1 MVLFN
6 YSTKEVTTKV
16 VFYGPGLCGKT
27 TNLKFVY
34 DSLPSNSKSKMISL
48 ATNQDRTLFFD
59 FLPLDLGTIKGMKAR
74 LQLYTVPGQVYYN
87 TTRQL
92 VLKGADGVVF
102 VADSQDFAIDGNL
115 ESWGNL
121 KDNLRLQG
129 LSLDQF
135 PHVVQFNK
143 RDLPE
148 VLPVEELNARI
159 NEYQVPWFEA
169 IATTGYNVEAT
180 LKALT
185 KIVLKR
191 LASQYGASPG
201 EDISEKDIVLI
212 PHEASQERRKGG
224 GSLMGNEKDQ
234 LEALWEKEEPAGKDS
249 FAFEGEEFEFQEIS
263 PPLPAAAGGAGAPF
277 EDLPAPDGAVSA
289 IPAAPPEPFG
299 AIGEAP
305 PRSGNAPA
313 PFENVNAQAPPGP
326 KPFAPPSLEVEPP
339 RPAAVQAA
347 TVAVSMPE
355 ESLPFEDFP
364 APPPPEPAAFESL
377 PTTVSLQRAAFED
390 MAPDPTLGPP
400 THEFEMEPAP
410 LAVEKLEQQMKAAK
424 GLVPPPAPS
433 KAPLPALAAPGHE
446 TLVRDVEVPVAL
458 SATDLAG
465 VTEIE
470 FRIRLKVK
478 IEP

>member
-1 MVLFN
+1 MILFN
-6 YSTKEVTTKV
+6 YSTKEVTAKV

-102 VADSQDFAIDGNL
+102 VADSQDFALDSNL
-115 ESWGNL
+115 ESWANL

-129 LSLDQF
+129 ATLDRF

-159 NEYQVPWFEA
+159 NEFQVPWFEA

-185 KIVLKR
+185 KMVLKR
-191 LASQYGASPG
+191 LAGQYGVSPA
-201 EDISEKDIVLI
+201 EDISERDIVLI
-212 PHEASQERRKGG
+212 PQIQPEDRRKGG
-224 GSLMGNEKDQ
+224 GSPMGNEKEQ
-234 LEALWEKEEPAGKDS
+234 LESLWEKEEHAGRDS
-249 FAFEGEEFEFQEIS
+249 FAFEGEEIEFQEIS
-263 PPLPAAAGGAGAPF
+263 APAPALPGGGGAPF
-277 EDLPAPDGAVSA
+277 EDLPAPAVPPA
-289 IPAAPPEPFG
+289 VIPPAPPEPFG
-299 AIGEAP
+299 PVGEGPVGAGAAAAP
-305 PRSGNAPA
+305 FDEVPAAPA
-313 PFENVNAQAPPGP
+313 RPLP
-326 KPFAPPSLEVEPP
+326 KPFAPAAPEPVQAL
-339 RPAAVQAA
+339 PAAPPAVTEA
-347 TVAVSMPE
+347 TVAVTMPE
-355 ESLPFEDFP
+355 EPLPFEDFP
-364 APPPPEPAAFESL
+364 VPPPPEPAAFESMH
-377 PTTVSLQRAAFED
+377 PAEPVVNANFED
-390 MAPDPTLGPP
+390 MAPAPTLGPP
-400 THEFEMEPAP
+400 SHEFELEPAP
-410 LAVEKLEQQMKAAK
+410 LAMEKLEQQMKAAR
-424 GLVPPPAPS
+424 GLTPPAP
-433 KAPLPALAAPGHE
+433 ADAVPDGHDI
-446 TLVRDVEVPVAL
+446 LVREVELPVVV
-458 SATDLAG
+458 SAMDLAG
-465 VTEIE
+465 VTGIE
-470 FRIRLKVK
+470 FRIKLKVS